1 MAYSLYL
8 APAAE
13 RQLKALEKPVRARI
27 VRRLQKLEE
36 TPRPQSV
43 EKLSG
48 ADDLYRIREGEY
60 RIIYTIKDKA
70 LIVLVVKIGH
80 RKDVYR
86 GLPQ

>member
-1 MAYSLYL
+1 MAYSVHL

-13 RQLKALEKPVRARI
+13 RQLKAFDKPVQTRI
-27 VRRLQKLEE
+27 ARRLLKLEE
-36 TPRPQSV
+36 NPRPHGI
-43 EKLSG
+43 EKLAG
-48 ADDLYRIREGEY
+48 EDDLYRIREGEY
-60 RIIYTIKDKA
+60 RIVYTIKDKK

>member
-1 MAYSLYL
+1 LAYSVHL

-27 VRRLQKLEE
+27 VRRLRKLEE
-36 TPRPQSV
+36 TPRPQGV

-48 ADDLYRIREGEY
+48 PDDLYRIREGEY

-70 LIVLVVKIGH
+70 LIVLVVKVGH

-86 GLPQ
+86 GLSQ

>member
-1 MAYSLYL
+1 MAYSVHL

-13 RQLKALEKPVRARI
+13 RQLKALEKPVRVRI
-27 VRRLQKLEE
+27 VRRLRKLEE
-36 TPRPQSV
+36 TPRPQGV

-48 ADDLYRIREGEY
+48 PDDLYRIREGEY
-60 RIIYTIKDKA
+60 RIIYTIKDKE

-86 GLPQ
+86 GLSQ

>member
-1 MAYSLYL
+1 MAYSVHL

-36 TPRPQSV
+36 TPRPQGV

-60 RIIYTIKDKA
+60 RIIYTIKDKE
-70 LIVLVVKIGH
+70 LLVLVVKIGH